1 MQVDDSYLSAEVAAE
16 WHESKRLAVNLAVSA
31 MQRSRLSVVDPWA
44 LSVCAPCAPP
54 PVASVA
60 GHRGRRPHYWR
71 LVARLA
77 ATPLATDRASR
88 VISSG
93 RGWAGWSRS
102 AVVPR
107 TRDEA
112 RGRRLVRFPD
122 TQLPAAKPRAGGRRW
137 LPDIQSPTP
146 DAPAGVGGNTRADLV
161 DHQPRP
167 HRHHPGID
175 RDDLP
180 GARPTRGRDP
190 LARMAGHLKAAK
202 HGPASSGRA
211 GRRHRL
217 HRPGRTRR
225 QGGGRVGVAA
235 GRRSTPPATAPS
247 SATVGASRQRR
258 CRARTGMS
266 SSFEDHTGRVRP

>member
-1 MQVDDSYLSAEVAAE
+1 MSPSGWQSTWQSAPC
-16 WHESKRLAVNLAVSA
+16 KGRGYPLLTRGRC
-31 MQRSRLSVVDPWA
+31 RSVP
-44 LSVCAPCAPP
+44 PCAPP

-60 GHRGRRPHYWR
+60 GHRGRRPHHWR

-88 VISSG
+88 VIFSG
-93 RGWAGWSRS
+93 RGWAGWGRS

-112 RGRRLVRFPD
+112 RGRRLARFPD
-122 TQLPAAKPRAGGRRW
+122 TQLPPAKPRAGGRRW

-146 DAPAGVGGNTRADLV
+146 DAPPGVGGHTRADLV

-175 RDDLP
+175 RDGLP

-202 HGPASSGRA
+202 QGPASSGRA

-217 HRPGRTRR
+217 HRPGRARR

-235 GRRSTPPATAPS
+235 GRKEHPTGDRAEQRHGRRQQATSVS
-247 SATVGASRQRR
+247 SADRHVI
-258 CRARTGMS
+258 
-266 SSFEDHTGRVRP
+266 VV